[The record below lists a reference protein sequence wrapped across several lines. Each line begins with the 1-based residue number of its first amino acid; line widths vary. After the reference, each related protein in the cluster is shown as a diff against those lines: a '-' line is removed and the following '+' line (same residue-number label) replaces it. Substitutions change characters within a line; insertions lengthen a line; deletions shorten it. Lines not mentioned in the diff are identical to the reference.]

1 MLDPAIGE
9 QNDSGGRHYCHHVGS
24 GLLAAALSGGVPF
37 IRDFCPRDATYSGMP
52 AYERRLPH
60 WLEMKSNEQRLAI
73 SEPAGGCE
81 FHGSGSFGRRAF
93 LDAIVCMMTS
103 HVRLVTPQVTAR
115 QWLTVGFTGHAANRL
130 LGPQRR
136 VLAGRELDY
145 LAPDGNGSI
154 GFGIT
159 AGLAGTPEGARR
171 RPEGRRVGG
180 RACAILRT
188 IRKAD

>member
-1 MLDPAIGE
+1 MWGQAFWLPPPF
-9 QNDSGGRHYCHHVGS
+9 R
-24 GLLAAALSGGVPF
+24 AAWPF

-159 AGLAGTPEGARR
+159 AGLAGTPEEFAWSSATP
-171 RPEGRRVGG
+171 PEGRRVAAP
-180 RACAILRT
+180 RLTLISSDA
-188 IRKAD
+188 